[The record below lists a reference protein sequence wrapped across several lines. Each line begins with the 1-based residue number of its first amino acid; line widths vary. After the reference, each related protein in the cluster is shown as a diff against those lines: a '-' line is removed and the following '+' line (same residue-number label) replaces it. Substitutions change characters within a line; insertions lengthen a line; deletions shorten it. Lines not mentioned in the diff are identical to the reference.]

1 MSIHLRVIRLHETCW
16 TPDVL
21 VTLHIACIRGSFSA
35 VTFVLVL
42 ASPKKPCLS
51 SMPVY
56 GEASV
61 DNSASQL
68 ARKNSILERD
78 REVAMETKEGIY
90 LFS

>member
-1 MSIHLRVIRLHETCW
+1 MSIHLRVIRLHEACW

-42 ASPKKPCLS
+42 ASPEKPCFS

-56 GEASV
+56 DEALV

-68 ARKNSILERD
+68 ARKNSVLERD
-78 REVAMETKEGIY
+78 REVAMETGEGIC